1 MGTTCLSETPSP
13 PSPESTV
20 VREQISLH
28 QLHLQSW
35 RHGGDAVRLAIPLD
49 PRWCLRVLRVP
60 VPGRAS
66 RSSRQTWS
74 ADSPCAGK
82 WWPPWSPRSAG
93 RRRSTDG
100 ERSEKSVQHRMG
112 CRGTSGDTLKLKHT
126 TTPTYGLLVQ
136 SSTKPFHTFNHN
148 QHRAVIAILVYWDNS
163 TRG

>member
-100 ERSEKSVQHRMG
+100 E
-112 CRGTSGDTLKLKHT
+112 SGQRKGFSTGWDAGAPAV
-126 TTPTYGLLVQ
+126 TPSN
-136 SSTKPFHTFNHN
+136 SSTQQQHPRTVCSSNPAPNHSIHSTTINTEPSSPF
-148 QHRAVIAILVYWDNS
+148 
-163 TRG
+163 